1 MRKLITLIAVLALCI
16 ASTAFAQTLAEV
28 QERGVLRCGIAS
40 TNVVGFEY
48 VNEDGTYGGL
58 DVDFCRTVAA
68 AVLGDSEAVE
78 YRLLSAQERFPA
90 LQTGEVDML
99 SRVTTWTSSR
109 DTALGL
115 NFAPTTFYDGQGF
128 MVRGNSGIETV
139 EDMDGT
145 TICVQSGTT
154 TELNLA
160 DVMAANDIDYTP
172 LLLANSDQVREN
184 YESGACDVWTTDS
197 SALVAQ
203 RTTLANP
210 SEHNVLGDK
219 ISKEPL
225 GPVVAHG
232 DDQWFD
238 VVKWTIFATF
248 LGEEL
253 GVTSENALEML
264 ASSNDPNVQRLL
276 GANPENVEQLGL
288 SGDAFLNVLEQ
299 VGNYAEIYDRNLG
312 PDTVSYIP
320 RGLNSSYLDGG
331 LIYAPPIR

>member
-1 MRKLITLIAVLALCI
+1 MRKLISLLIVLAICVTGT
-16 ASTAFAQTLAEV
+16 SFAQTLAEV
-28 QERGVLRCGIAS
+28 QDRGTLRCGIAS
-40 TNVVGFEY
+40 TNVPGFEY
-48 VNEDGTYGGL
+48 VNEDGSYGGI
-58 DVDFCRTVAA
+58 DVDFCRAVAA

-139 EDMDGT
+139 LDLDGT
-145 TICVQSGTT
+145 TVCVQSGTT

-160 DVMAANDIDYTP
+160 DVMAANDLDYTP

-184 YESGACDVWTTDS
+184 YESGACDAWTTDS

-210 SEHNVLGDK
+210 SEHNILAEK

-225 GPVVAHG
+225 GPAVRHG

-238 VVKWTIFATF
+238 VVKWTVFATF

-253 GVTSENALEML
+253 GVTSENALTLL
-264 ASSNDPNVQRLL
+264 ASSEDPNIQRLL
-276 GANPENVEQLGL
+276 GSNPENVEQIGL
-288 SGDAFLNVLEQ
+288 SGDAFLNVIEQ

-312 PDTVSYIP
+312 PETLTFIP
-320 RGLNSSYLDGG
+320 RGLNSSYLNGG
-331 LIYAPPIR
+331 LHYAPPIR